1 MHWLR
6 QILNRTPA
14 PELDS
19 AAAWSEAEGRLP
31 FLDRLTPEARG
42 RLRILAIEFLA
53 TKEFFGAEGFSVSNA
68 MRLEIALQACL
79 PVLEFGLDAYRDW
92 VGIVVY
98 QGEFV
103 ARRRILDEDGI
114 EHEYDETAMG
124 EASNFGP
131 VVLGWFDDFAEA
143 DGANVVIHEFAHK
156 LDMLNGDADGC
167 PPLHRGMSLDSWIE
181 AFDLAFNDFCA
192 RVDAGEDTWI
202 DPYASEDPAEFF
214 AVCSEVFFTGSEVL
228 KREYPEVYQQ
238 LALFY
243 KQDPAKQDA

>member
-1 MHWLR
+1 
-6 QILNRTPA
+6 
-14 PELDS
+14 
-19 AAAWSEAEGRLP
+19 
-31 FLDRLTPEARG
+31 
-42 RLRILAIEFLA
+42 
-53 TKEFFGAEGFSVSNA
+53 